1 MGVMYDRHYLE
12 LLIRRR
18 QYHCIMYVSELEGSP
33 SLEVVNIVLE
43 RLARGDKLISLAIGE
58 PMYNTPQEIIDV
70 AHREMLD
77 GNTHYTSSYG
87 IADFRNAAVEKV
99 NSKNRINAEVPNAI
113 FMTSKQAIH
122 AALMAV
128 AGKRKEI
135 LVPDPGY
142 FYDDPAKLVGFTP
155 VRYNLARDNSL
166 DVSEIRKKVNGNT
179 AAIILN
185 TPSNPTGRVLERKAL
200 EELMELSRENGFKI
214 ISDEA
219 YEDLVYE
226 KEHVSIGSME
236 DRPENVIS
244 IFTLS
249 KSYSMTGW
257 RSGYTIASEEVIKNM
272 ARVIEHTY
280 TCAPPF
286 IQKASAYALEN
297 GDRYIRQFRDEFREK
312 RDFVYNRLNKIEG
325 VECGPMEGAFYAFPT
340 YDKKMKAGD
349 LAKGLLN
356 KHDVALLP
364 GTAFGERGEN
374 HVRISFSGAKETL
387 EAGIDRF
394 EDYLSNE
401 VA

>member
-1 MGVMYDRHYLE
+1 
-12 LLIRRR
+12 
-18 QYHCIMYVSELEGSP
+18 MYVSELEGSP
-33 SLEVVNIVLE
+33 SLEVVNIVLD

-58 PMYNTPQEIIDV
+58 PMYDTPKEIIEV
-70 AHREMLD
+70 AYREMLS

-87 IADFRNAAVEKV
+87 VADFRKAAMEKV
-99 NSKNRINAEVPNAI
+99 NRKNGIKADVPNTI
-113 FMTSKQAIH
+113 FMTSKQAIY
-122 AALMAV
+122 AAMMAV
-128 AGKRKEI
+128 AGKKNEI

-142 FYDDPAKLVGFTP
+142 FYDDPAKLAGFNP
-155 VRYNLARDNSL
+155 VKYSLASDNSL
-166 DVSEIRKKVNGNT
+166 DVSKIREKVNDRT
-179 AAIILN
+179 AAVLLN
-185 TPSNPTGRVLERKAL
+185 SPSNPTGRVLDRKPL
-200 EELMELSRENGFKI
+200 EELMELSREHGFKI

-226 KEHVSIGSME
+226 KKHISIGSME
-236 DRPENVIS
+236 DKPENVIS

-257 RSGYTIASEEVIKNM
+257 RSGYTIAGEEIIKNM

-297 GDRYIRQFRDEFREK
+297 GDGFIRKFRDEFREK
-312 RDFVYNRLNKIEG
+312 RDFVFNRLNKIDG

-340 YDKKMKAGD
+340 YDRKMRSSD
-349 LAKGLLN
+349 LAKGLLK

-364 GTAFGERGEN
+364 GIAFGGLGE
-374 HVRISFSGAKETL
+374 HHIRISFSGSMETL

-394 EDYLSNE
+394 EDYISKD
-401 VA
+401 VT